1 MSVPY
6 SSLVASTTKKFKKGF
21 VDQIIKDNFLLS
33 AMISKDL
40 APAIFKREMREGE
53 DEFADGLS
61 LENGGEKIFFP
72 IMYAKNQTIQG
83 YSGYD
88 LLDITHAERFTA
100 AEYDWKSIAGSVN
113 LDKETI
119 DKNYGN
125 DVKLF
130 DYVEGQIKNLQ
141 ASMQEFTNDA
151 IIQSKA
157 AGSKLPLGILDLVQD
172 APGSDPAVG
181 AIGGISVTG
190 NPWWQNQYVDQAG
203 AAFGTDPSGAG
214 QANLRKLLRATQ
226 FGQKTAHAILA
237 GEVAYDRLERS
248 MVNQIRYMGKAEQM
262 LAMAGF
268 EAFQFKGKPVV
279 LEKNVD
285 PARSLAGL
293 SASAFYALNFDFLK
307 VYAMKQR
314 FFEFSDVKE
323 PVNQDTMVQHNIV
336 RMNLCTNGRRYQG
349 VMLNVADA

>member
-6 SSLVASTTKKFKKGF
+6 SSLVASTTKKFKKFF

-40 APAIFKREMREGE
+40 APTIFKREMREGE

-83 YSGYD
+83 YSAYD

-157 AGSKLPLGILDLVQD
+157 AGSKLPLGILDLIQD

-181 AIGGISVTG
+181 AIGGITVVG

-203 AAFGTDPSGAG
+203 AAFGTDPTGAG
-214 QANLRKLLRATQ
+214 QANLRKLLRTTQ
-226 FGQKTAHAILA
+226 FGQKSAHAVLA
-237 GEVAYDRLERS
+237 GEIAYDRLERS
-248 MVNQIRYMGKAEQM
+248 MVNQIRYVGKAEQM

-285 PARSLAGL
+285 PARTLAGL
-293 SASAFYALNFDFLK
+293 SNSAFYALNFDFLK
-307 VYAMKQR
+307 VYAMKHR

-349 VMLNVADA
+349 VMLNVADL